1 MKNLIFNT
9 LTLLLLSLFSFN
21 ANAQSASKEEASLL
35 KMWDEV
41 WQAYETGNEAKM
53 WSFYTENACEIYP
66 DGSSICGVKAIKEG
80 YEMFKTMMEGQP
92 TWSMTKP
99 TVTFIGKDVALLI
112 ADVTAD
118 IKLKGGQQ
126 IGGKSKF
133 ATVVHKVNG
142 QWLIAFDSQTPVI
155 PMPDAGK

>member
-1 MKNLIFNT
+1 MKNILFST
-9 LTLLLLSLFSFN
+9 LTLLFASTFTFN
-21 ANAQSASKEEASLL
+21 VNAQTSKEEASLL
-35 KMWDEV
+35 KMWDDV
-41 WQAYETGNEAKM
+41 WAAYEAGDEAKM
-53 WSFYTENACEIYP
+53 WSFYADNACEIYP
-66 DGSSICGVKAIKEG
+66 DGSSICGTKAIKEG
-80 YEMFKTMMEGQP
+80 YEMFKTMLEGKP
-92 TWSMTKP
+92 SWSMTKP
-99 TVTFIGKDVALLI
+99 TITFLGSDVAILI

-155 PMPDAGK
+155 PMPEAGN

>member
-1 MKNLIFNT
+1 MKNILFSTIA
-9 LTLLLLSLFSFN
+9 LLFVSLFSTN
-21 ANAQSASKEEASLL
+21 VNAQTKADEASLL
-35 KMWDEV
+35 KMWDAV

-53 WSFYTENACEIYP
+53 WSYYADNACEIYP

-80 YEMFKTMMEGQP
+80 YEMFKTMMEGTP
-92 TWSMTKP
+92 SWSMTPP
-99 TVTFIGKDVALLI
+99 TVTFIGADVALLI

-133 ATVVHKVNG
+133 ATIVHRVNG
-142 QWLIAFDSQTPVI
+142 QWYIVFDSQTPVI
-155 PMPDAGK
+155 PMPAAGN